1 MERVM
6 IEKNT
11 IKSQD
16 SLIECNNGKRSS
28 ETLIQTISKL
38 ENTIEELEKVKKENE
53 ELKKE
58 LKYMYNRENVY
69 VTKFNIAL
77 DCVLEYSVR
86 SNWKTTEEGES
97 CYFGSNGYELAE
109 ETIDKLKKITKV
121 DESKCERLQ
130 KQLDI
135 AFKALNTY
143 SQSNSTIVVFRDID
157 GWNVQTEIYECKEV
171 AKKALKEIEEL
182 NK

>member
-16 SLIECNNGKRSS
+16 NLIECNNGKRSS

-38 ENTIEELEKVKKENE
+38 ESTIEELE
-53 ELKKE
+53 
-58 LKYMYNRENVY
+58 R
-69 VTKFNIAL
+69 TK
-77 DCVLEYSVR
+77 
-86 SNWKTTEEGES
+86 
-97 CYFGSNGYELAE
+97 
-109 ETIDKLKKITKV
+109 
-121 DESKCERLQ
+121 

-135 AFKALNTY
+135 AVAGLQYYANEDIYIECHKVVNGNNEWTSEVMLDNGVKASYFL
-143 SQSNSTIVVFRDID
+143 
-157 GWNVQTEIYECKEV
+157 
-171 AKKALKEIEEL
+171 KKIEEL